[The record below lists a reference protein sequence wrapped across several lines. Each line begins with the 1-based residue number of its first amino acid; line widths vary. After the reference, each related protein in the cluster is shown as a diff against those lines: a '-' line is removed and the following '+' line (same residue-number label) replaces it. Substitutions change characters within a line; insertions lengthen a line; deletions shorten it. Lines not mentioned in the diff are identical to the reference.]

1 MFSNPGSI
9 KLIVKLNRFSLFI
22 PLVPNPI
29 ETQVLQLYNIEHAS
43 PEGDLVFLRQMIK
56 ATYEHKRDSRRNN

>member
-1 MFSNPGSI
+1 MFSNPGNI
-9 KLIVKLNRFSLFI
+9 KLIVKKNRFSLFI

-29 ETQVLQLYNIEHAS
+29 ETQVLQLYHTEHAS